1 MSGNIS
7 HRINQNGNIGLVQGV
22 NYGDNIR
29 YETQASK
36 SLKHIAQDAHE
47 RTKTAWEHS
56 GTCSWLLQET
66 DLQSWLKMDEEYSFL
81 WLYGIR
87 GCGKSTLMS
96 RLIESTY
103 QDRFPMKGHGAIRL
117 LYFYIS
123 DENNPESYRNML
135 MTFWDQ
141 AVLTTEE
148 RSTHTFGN
156 NRDTQFLETK
166 LHELLVSL
174 KRDIYIFI
182 DAVDQLYSHSRYQMI
197 MGLNEM
203 VQKFKGTSIN
213 RISVAISSRDCDGME
228 NLRKHKLFPIEVTAE
243 KSKGDIAT
251 YLSKNLHSA
260 VLRRTS
266 KLRQQVYDKLM
277 QKADG
282 MFLWV
287 SLQTLNICNMEMES
301 QILNALES
309 LIPPQEMQRLYKRYA
324 EYFENTKEPIEQQ
337 ICQRAIALLAHN
349 IGPMPKEVLI
359 IAVSLDAKG
368 IPNQK
373 LYQELN
379 RNPTM
384 IIRYCYY
391 LLRMNEKLGVFQFC
405 HQTVFEFFRKYKP
418 EIYNHRIARVC
429 LSYLCSLDLPRGLSN
444 DATWFNPGSL
454 ETILQKEPFLSFAS
468 SNWAT
473 SLGKSFVPEDGNNPE
488 IRHSGIFNLLKIL
501 FGKDGAVEERG
512 NLQLSFQ
519 IHMLNLRKKI
529 PKNITY
535 IHIISYFA
543 LFRLFDTLRDRG
555 WLNPNKSDIDELRPI
570 HWAIKNES
578 DLDGASRTAKKLI
591 EYGADFDAKDKE
603 GRSPLYYAAYY
614 GNSKVIQLLIE
625 RKAQLDS
632 TDKNSETALIAAC
645 RKHHE
650 AIIRVLVEAGADVK
664 IKSLFGTALHFIS
677 SIGCS
682 HCAETIL
689 KYCGKLRKI
698 RNDGPF
704 GTSMHAAAFNGHS
717 NLVKL
722 FCSQGMSVRVADRTY
737 GSPVT
742 AAVAGL
748 NPGLDPAPFVEIIQE
763 LIRNG
768 VNINDQS
775 GELGPALRIAA
786 YHGYPNIVRLL
797 LEKGAKVRKATGP
810 MGTAYDAASDRG
822 HDEIMKLLLGSDPNA
837 ADYAG
842 LSASKAHDQQQIQR
856 KLFKS
861 AVQASSMDTINK
873 LIDQFVILFGNEIR
887 KGETTFL
894 KRLAKLAENV
904 FEDVTTLATKIHD
917 DSDTPK
923 KKRHFGRR
931 HFHRDRL
938 FSILCMGLAR
948 KDFEDDDHDSTS
960 AMRHASEASPG
971 YRGAATNLAQNSFEE
986 HFPQVLNLLTQAA
999 VKILEN
1005 AIENKDRAVI
1015 RLTANTWIDGLNNL
1029 VSYPVFGQF
1038 MLTKVVQRRAAE
1050 LKQHLIDPDLSPD
1063 ERFKKAEALA
1073 LVGIELLLTAV
1084 GRGQK
1089 FKHLSFVI
1097 SKLWIKA
1104 INDVESLGEAGKA
1117 PIKEFIRAFVERFS
1131 EAVTNKDQINAETCS
1146 KAGIEIMR
1154 AVSIDKNET
1163 LLENLSNEWVIQ
1175 WTMAIQKN
1183 MEYVVKEP
1191 IHQMLKDYQECLKDN
1206 KYNEG
1211 IGLAITGIAVLRSAF
1226 KQKESPAALVLQ
1238 PFIEDG
1244 FELTQKFLAR
1254 CDTPTAAE
1262 NLKSF
1267 PVEIQD
1273 LRALLNSII
1282 SLLAIE
1288 EIQHHRLSV
1297 RPLVSQILDL
1307 AQVTVDYRSQELSQ
1321 AFTQCVEE
1329 ADQIFFPLEQD
1340 ERLLQIARTVF
1351 CLLEVALYKKEK
1363 YSNVL
1368 SILRGAALNGM
1379 IRVSTFI
1386 GSGRLVEYDGV
1397 IEYLNLY

>member
-1 MSGNIS
+1 
-7 HRINQNGNIGLVQGV
+7 
-22 NYGDNIR
+22 
-29 YETQASK
+29 
-36 SLKHIAQDAHE
+36 
-47 RTKTAWEHS
+47 
-56 GTCSWLLQET
+56 
-66 DLQSWLKMDEEYSFL
+66 
-81 WLYGIR
+81 
-87 GCGKSTLMS
+87 
-96 RLIESTY
+96 
-103 QDRFPMKGHGAIRL
+103 
-117 LYFYIS
+117 
-123 DENNPESYRNML
+123 
-135 MTFWDQ
+135 
-141 AVLTTEE
+141 
-148 RSTHTFGN
+148 
-156 NRDTQFLETK
+156 
-166 LHELLVSL
+166 
-174 KRDIYIFI
+174 
-182 DAVDQLYSHSRYQMI
+182 MI

-203 VQKFKGTSIN
+203 VQKFKETSTN

-228 NLRKHKLFPIEVTAE
+228 ILRKYKLIPIEVTAE

-260 VLRRTS
+260 VLLRTS
-266 KLRQQVYDKLM
+266 KLRQQVYVKLM

-301 QILNALES
+301 QISNALES
-309 LIPPQEMQRLYKRYA
+309 LIPPQEMQRLYRRYA
-324 EYFENTKEPIEQQ
+324 EDFENTKEPIEQQ
-337 ICQRAIALLAHN
+337 ICQRAMALLAHN
-349 IGPMPKEVLI
+349 IGPMPKDVLI
-359 IAVSLDAKG
+359 IAVSLDMKG

-379 RNPTM
+379 RKPAM
-384 IIRYCYY
+384 IIRYCNY

-405 HQTVFEFFRKYKP
+405 HETVFNFFRKYKP
-418 EIYNHRIARVC
+418 E
-429 LSYLCSLDLPRGLSN
+429 
-444 DATWFNPGSL
+444 
-454 ETILQKEPFLSFAS
+454 
-468 SNWAT
+468 
-473 SLGKSFVPEDGNNPE
+473 
-488 IRHSGIFNLLKIL
+488 
-501 FGKDGAVEERG
+501 
-512 NLQLSFQ
+512 
-519 IHMLNLRKKI
+519 M
-529 PKNITY
+529 
-535 IHIISYFA
+535 
-543 LFRLFDTLRDRG
+543 LFDTLRDMG
-555 WLNPNKSDIDELRPI
+555 WLDPNKSDVDNLRPI

-614 GNSKVIQLLIE
+614 GNLKVIQLLIE

-645 RKHHE
+645 RKHYE
-650 AIIRVLVEAGADVK
+650 AIIRVLVDAGADVK

-689 KYCGKLRKI
+689 EYCGKLKKI

-748 NPGLDPAPFVEIIQE
+748 NPGLDPGPFVEIIKE
-763 LIRNG
+763 LIRHG

-786 YHGYPNIVRLL
+786 YHGYPNVVRLL

-822 HDEIMKLLLGSDPNA
+822 HDEIIKLLLGSDPNA
-837 ADYAG
+837 ADYAS

-861 AVQASSMDTINK
+861 AVQASSMDTISK
-873 LIDQFVILFGNEIR
+873 LIDQYVILFGNEIR

-904 FEDVTTLATKIHD
+904 FQDVTTLATKAHD
-917 DSDTPK
+917 NSDTPT

-931 HFHRDRL
+931 HFHRDKL
-938 FSILCMGLAR
+938 FSIL
-948 KDFEDDDHDSTS
+948 S
-960 AMRHASEASPG
+960 MRHASEASPG
-971 YRGAATNLAQNSFEE
+971 YRGVATNLAQNSFEE

-1029 VSYPVFGQF
+1029 VSYPGFGEF

-1131 EAVTNKDQINAETCS
+1131 EAVTNKDQINAETCT
-1146 KAGIEIMR
+1146 KAGIEIMK

-1163 LLENLSNEWVIQ
+1163 LLEDLSNEWVIQ
-1175 WTMAIQKN
+1175 WAMAIGKN
-1183 MEYVVKEP
+1183 MEYVVKKP
-1191 IHQMLKDYQECLKDN
+1191 IHQMLKDYQEFLKDN

-1226 KQKESPAALVLQ
+1226 KQKESPAALALQ
-1238 PFIEDG
+1238 PFIQDG
-1244 FELTQKFLAR
+1244 FELTQKFLAQ
-1254 CDTPTAAE
+1254 CVTPIAAE
-1262 NLKSF
+1262 NLKPF
-1267 PVEIQD
+1267 LVEIQD
-1273 LRALLNSII
+1273 LRALLDSII

-1288 EIQHHRLSV
+1288 EIQHRRSSV
-1297 RPLVSQILDL
+1297 RPLVSQILNL
-1307 AQVTVDYRSQELSQ
+1307 AQVTVDGRSQELSQ

-1340 ERLLQIARTVF
+1340 KRLLQIARAVF
-1351 CLLEVALYKKEK
+1351 CLLEVALYNEEK

-1368 SILRGAALNGM
+1368 SILRGAALNGL
-1379 IRVSTFI
+1379 I
-1386 GSGRLVEYDGV
+1386 GREIV
-1397 IEYLNLY
+1397 